1 MLSTIGPSLL
11 AGCASPDVRHVNTPL
26 IATPLS
32 NAALPVF
39 AASAARDD
47 APTPG
52 ATSII
57 IALSGG
63 GSRSAAFGYGVLTA
77 LANEA
82 SPGEANRTLADDIAA
97 IAGVSGGGVLAAHVA
112 LHGREGLAN
121 FRRDFLDQDVEASLR
136 TAYTPDNL
144 LRAYRGGVNDQQNF
158 PVWLDQQLFHGATL
172 GDLAR
177 PDRPRL
183 ILHATDLY
191 NRAPFAFDRASF
203 AAICSSYDDFPL
215 AQAVAA
221 SAAVPIAFA
230 PISLRNFRESCPTVV
245 DAAPVSA
252 RADQKKLLA
261 DSHIQQS
268 IARYGE
274 APDLRYLKLLDGGLV
289 DNLGARGVINRKE
302 GTNIPAGFIMETAFL
317 PIFGNMPQP
326 SEEELLDEGEP
337 IQVHVVVSRAN
348 RRVSELQRAR
358 RPERRVMYVRRR
370 NAARA

>member
-1 MLSTIGPSLL
+1 MPAADL
-11 AGCASPDVRHVNTPL
+11 V
-26 IATPLS
+26 
-32 NAALPVF
+32 AAL
-39 AASAARDD
+39 
-47 APTPG
+47 
-52 ATSII
+52 
-57 IALSGG
+57 
-63 GSRSAAFGYGVLTA
+63 
-77 LANEA
+77 
-82 SPGEANRTLADDIAA
+82 
-97 IAGVSGGGVLAAHVA
+97 

-274 APDLRYLKLLDGGLV
+274 APDLRYLELGKAGDTWFLERIRHGAKKPDGSTMMPGF
-289 DNLGARGVINRKE
+289 E
-302 GTNIPAGFIMETAFL
+302 GTFSQEAMWAIRTYLESQHT
-317 PIFGNMPQP
+317 
-326 SEEELLDEGEP
+326 D
-337 IQVHVVVSRAN
+337 
-348 RRVSELQRAR
+348 
-358 RPERRVMYVRRR
+358 
-370 NAARA
+370 